1 MEIFKTCKAISYT
14 ILVPLFTYIGVS
26 SELVAILS
34 VLIVFDIFTA
44 VVREVIVG
52 ERIKSRM
59 FWIGV
64 TAKMLLILI
73 PFVVILVG
81 KGVGIDLGFLGKV
94 TLSIFIVAEGYSII
108 GNVIQI
114 RAKDKTIDEQDA
126 ITSVIKGIESMF
138 KKILGLLMQKEQREL
153 DIIEKKINY

>member
-14 ILVPLFTYIGVS
+14 ILVPLFTYTGVS

-34 VLIVFDIFTA
+34 VLIILDIFTA
-44 VVREVIVG
+44 IVREFVVG
-52 ERIKSRM
+52 EKIKSRM
-59 FWIGV
+59 FWVGV

-81 KGVGIDLGFLGKV
+81 KGVGIDLASLGKV

-126 ITSVIKGIESMF
+126 ITSVIKGIESML

-153 DIIEKKINY
+153 DMIERNKKL